1 MQKAI
6 SWIIAIVPVLLV
18 LTISTQIIDPVL
30 TPRAVLLSAVAAI
43 LGLLFIF
50 QKIKRRAEFTSGLD
64 LPMGISWLAY
74 IGFSVVAWFSSVNV
88 AEGLFDLLRIGLI
101 FFVWL
106 LVVNILRQSEKSA
119 RLISAGVVISGL
131 ILMEEGIRDLVV
143 WQIDPEKA
151 TFDWGI
157 VTSTMANRNLYSS
170 ALFLTLPFGFW
181 LFQNLSR
188 KWKKWIIIYLV
199 LAVVNSLM
207 VQTRSVQLAFAGGGA
222 IVLILFLIQ
231 RISLLSALRNRKL
244 VVAVVGLMW
253 IGAVVPVT
261 VQPGLIRA
269 GLERSSADLSA
280 ENTDDLV
287 QSSVNKRLHMWY
299 HTSRM
304 VEESSVSG
312 KGLASWKLILPRYGP
327 ISPEGQQGLR
337 YAQRPHNDFLWVLSE
352 TGLGGYIGFVTLFL
366 LALCYLIL
374 AFFETGRSALLAWLF
389 ALVGYI
395 IISSFS
401 FPKERIVHQ
410 LFLALILAFAVFEFR
425 KSNPRLY
432 WKMRT
437 LPVVVIMIS
446 GVTLAC
452 FTAYVSLQRM
462 QGEAMTVEVYR
473 ASAASNPKKV
483 VSAASKAINGYY
495 TIDPASTP
503 IPWYRGVGWYQQG
516 KAVEAVEAFEE
527 GVLYNPN
534 HIPSF
539 NNLGSAY
546 VQLGQPEKAIEAYKE
561 ALEISPRFTEALCN
575 LSAVYYNLGQNDD
588 AYSTIL
594 KCQAKAD
601 HLLPETYE
609 TYVLA
614 ILKRKFAQMKKEPN
628 PAVSH
633 HMMDS
638 LLIRTDYLVDTFRD
652 AANANEDFIEHLANK
667 DKWK

>member
-1 MQKAI
+1 M
-6 SWIIAIVPVLLV
+6 VPVLLV
-18 LTISTQIIDPVL
+18 LTVSKEIIDPVL
-30 TPRAVLLSAVAAI
+30 TPRTILLSVLTVITAAVLVVHAFRNKSKSVA
-43 LGLLFIF
+43 
-50 QKIKRRAEFTSGLD
+50 GLD
-64 LPMGISWLAY
+64 IPFSIAWLGY
-74 IGFSVVAWFSSVNV
+74 IGFSAFAWLSSVNV
-88 AEGLFDLLRIGLI
+88 AEGLFDLLRVALI
-101 FFVWL
+101 FFVW
-106 LVVNILRQSEKSA
+106 VVAVNVIQSGKKA
-119 RLISAGVVISGL
+119 AKWMCAGVVVSGL
-131 ILMEEGIRDLVV
+131 ILMEEGIRDLIL
-143 WQIDPEKA
+143 WQLDPEKA

-157 VTSTMANRNLYSS
+157 VTSNMANRNLYSS

-181 LFQNLSR
+181 LLCNLSG
-188 KWKKWIIIYLV
+188 KWRKWIILYLI

-231 RISLLSALRNRKL
+231 RIPLLKVLRHRNL

-253 IGAVVPVT
+253 IGAIVPVAMH
-261 VQPGLIRA
+261 PGLIKA
-269 GLERSSADLSA
+269 GLERSSGGLNA
-280 ENTDDLV
+280 ENVDDLL

-304 VEESSVSG
+304 IEESSVSG

-352 TGLGGYIGFVTLFL
+352 TGLGGYIGFVSLFL
-366 LALCYLIL
+366 LALCYLVL
-374 AFFETGRSALLAWLF
+374 AYFETGRTELLAWLF
-389 ALVGYI
+389 ALVGYL

-410 LFLALILAFAVFEFR
+410 FLLALILAFAVIEFR
-425 KSNPRLY
+425 KRNTLLF
-432 WKMRT
+432 WKMSP
-437 LPVVVIMIS
+437 LPVVILVIA
-446 GVTLAC
+446 GVTLSSY
-452 FTAYVSLQRM
+452 TAYVSMKRM

-473 ASAASNPKKV
+473 ASAVSNPKKM
-483 VSAASKAINGYY
+483 VSAASEAINEYY

-516 KAVEAVEAFEE
+516 NAIEAAEAFEE

-539 NNLGSAY
+539 NNLGSTY
-546 VQLGQPEKAIEAYKE
+546 VQLGQPEKAIEAYQE
-561 ALEISPRFTEALCN
+561 ALKISPRFTEALCN

-614 ILKRKFAQMKKEPN
+614 ILKKKFAQMKKEPN

-652 AANANEDFIEHLANK
+652 AANANEDFIEHLAQK
-667 DKWK
+667 DKWN